1 MQMYRCSA
9 SMATRELLSDWC
21 LSFQR
26 TYWSL
31 ISSTECLRRCLLCH
45 VYISHN
51 VKRRQPSSQSSSSS
65 SSFSC
70 WCYLYTLHV
79 LTRSRLVEKAW
90 ADLNT
95 GSCIMS
101 GRKVALFWTW
111 TGTVCLSRGPATAPL
126 LPLKGRHTHSLCNVV
141 SLYGLGSLLLWR
153 KAWGNLR
160 FWFHEEQENL
170 EKMKQ
175 TDRLSL
181 STRDGRV
188 VDLLH

>member
-79 LTRSRLVEKAW
+79 LTRSRLIEKAW

-95 GSCIMS
+95 GSWAAE
-101 GRKVALFWTW
+101 R
-111 TGTVCLSRGPATAPL
+111 
-126 LPLKGRHTHSLCNVV
+126 LPS
-141 SLYGLGSLLLWR
+141 SGLGRVLCVWAEGLPQLLSSPWR
-153 KAWGNLR
+153 ADTHIVCVMWFRCKDWGASCSGGKP
-160 FWFHEEQENL
+160 EENL
-170 EKMKQ
+170 HFWGAGESGEDETDWQ
-175 TDRLSL
+175 TQSFYK
-181 STRDGRV
+181 GW
-188 VDLLH
+188 